1 MEFTTEAHVDEYV
14 IDSENTAVFAASDGE
29 LTYTRPG
36 ADAAVSIPVS
46 EANGVEFG
54 RDTSLR
60 RHAFLGLFF
69 LALSLVLTVGAGVL
83 VYQGQVE
90 TRTEI
95 ALVGFLS
102 LFAVGGWNTTYEF
115 LSHSERDVIDVY
127 IATDAETHVLRG
139 EIGDTEFVDACGAL
153 VESEIPTTNRNPR
166 LEAELD

>member
-14 IDSENTAVFAASDGE
+14 IDSENTGVFAASDGE
-29 LTYTRPG
+29 LTYTRSDE
-36 ADAAVSIPVS
+36 DAAVSIPVS
-46 EANGVEFG
+46 EANSVEFG

-69 LALSLVLTVGAGVL
+69 LVLSLVLTVGTAVL

-127 IATDAETHVLRG
+127 IATDAETHVLCG
-139 EIGDTEFVDACGAL
+139 EIRDTEFVDACGEL
-153 VESEIPTTNRNPR
+153 IESEIPTTNRNPR